1 MSLTEI
7 EFELPALQYQRMNYP
22 ELKPGES
29 LTIILDAGVLLPD
42 PAAGSWF
49 AVQPEP
55 LPAQFKQVG
64 PALYAFAGQIKEADI
79 MKEGGEESATLL
91 VMCGDIPL
99 RVTCAPQ
106 EDGRLPYGTWE
117 TRYLTGYAPIQGI
130 VEEAFTTS
138 IGQPIDVTIWNF
150 RRLVLTP
157 GDAVFGE
164 WHTTDQLTPTG
175 YLYDRI
181 FVTAR
186 LHRSKFGA

>member
-7 EFELPALQYQRMNYP
+7 EFELPALQYERMNYP
-22 ELKPGES
+22 GLKPGDA
-29 LTIILDAGVLLPD
+29 LTVILDAGVLLPD
-42 PAAGSWF
+42 SAATSWF
-49 AVQPEP
+49 AVQQEP
-55 LPAQFKQVG
+55 LPTCFKQVG
-64 PALYAFAGQIKEADI
+64 PAFYAFTGQIKEADI
-79 MKEGGEESATLL
+79 IKEGGEASATLL
-91 VMCGDIPL
+91 VMCGDVPL

-106 EDGRLPYGTWE
+106 EDGQLPYGTWE

-164 WHTTDQLTPTG
+164 WHETDQLTPTT
-175 YLYDRI
+175 YLYDRVL
-181 FVTAR
+181 VTAR
-186 LHRSKFGA
+186 LHRSKIRA